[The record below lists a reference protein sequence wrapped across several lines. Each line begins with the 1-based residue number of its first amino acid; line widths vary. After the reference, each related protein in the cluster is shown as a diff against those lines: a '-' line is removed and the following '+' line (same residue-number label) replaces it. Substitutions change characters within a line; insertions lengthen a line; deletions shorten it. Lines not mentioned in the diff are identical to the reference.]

1 MQVKAMLQRVTRWR
15 PFTRMFV
22 TAGAAAVLAISL
34 VYLVPAS
41 RGVGFAQVIPPTTQL
56 PTTLTTLDPTT
67 LLPTTSTTILPTTIL
82 PTTILPTTS
91 TTILPT
97 TQLPTTSPPPPP
109 LVLDH
114 FMCYDVTEV
123 DKEQGPRPKIR
134 VEVTNQFGTAF
145 FMVDKPRLLC
155 VPSAKT
161 ELP

>member
-1 MQVKAMLQRVTRWR
+1 MRMTAVLRRVAQWR

-22 TAGAAAVLAISL
+22 TLGVAAILAISL
-34 VYLVPAS
+34 VYLAPAS
-41 RGVGFAQVIPPTTQL
+41 RGVGFAQGT
-56 PTTLTTLDPTT
+56 
-67 LLPTTSTTILPTTIL
+67 TTIL

-97 TQLPTTSPPPPP
+97 TTTTTTTTLPPPPP
-109 LVLDH
+109 VVLDH

-123 DKEQGPRPKIR
+123 DKPQGRRPEIK

-155 VPSAKT
+155 LPSAKT